1 MNETISL
8 CSCLL
13 SYRLK
18 IIFCFLPFTEV
29 TAAIVIWAQIA
40 LHFKETVIHVT
51 VNASRIWLH
60 VQHCLKACGELC
72 LFSLAAEWT
81 WWACCNTWTCIQLPL
96 STSDDT
102 ACISCL
108 YQTVQ
113 QHVLMGTSLLFDSRN
128 DEWSYFLST
137 KRYKSQKTKKK
148 GPPTW
153 AVVHSSGLCLKRYK
167 VIYTIFLY
175 SVSSNK
181 QHFKYYF
188 TFS

>member
-1 MNETISL
+1 MKQYHYVHVCFPTD
-8 CSCLL
+8 
-13 SYRLK
+13 LK

-60 VQHCLKACGELC
+60 VQHCLKACGELS

-96 STSDDT
+96 STRDDT

-148 GPPTW
+148 RAPYM
-153 AVVHSSGLCLKRYK
+153 SSGTQLWPLSEEIQGY
-167 VIYTIFLY
+167 LY
-175 SVSSNK
+175 
-181 QHFKYYF
+181 HLPL
-188 TFS
+188 

>member
-148 GPPTW
+148 RAPYM
-153 AVVHSSGLCLKRYK
+153 SSGTQLWPLSEEIQGY
-167 VIYTIFLY
+167 LY
-175 SVSSNK
+175 
-181 QHFKYYF
+181 HLPL
-188 TFS
+188 